1 MLYKYFMIVMKFG
14 GSSVENS
21 DRIREVAEIVR
32 SKGKVCVVFSA
43 MKGITDLLIKAGYLA
58 EAGDLAYKDV
68 VSEIRDRQVVAME
81 DLMNSNSVCVEK
93 IEALLEELEEVLY
106 GVYLIR
112 NCSERSYD
120 LILSFGERLNCVL
133 ISEFFNFSGIEAE
146 FVDARE
152 IIKSDDSYGSA
163 NVDFEKSVPLIAK
176 KLGSVSNV
184 AVITGFI
191 ASSEDGTTTTLG
203 RNGSD
208 YSASI
213 VGNAVGAERVEI
225 WKDVD
230 GVYTANPQVVKNAVI
245 VPELNTAEAMEL
257 SYFGAEVIHPY
268 TMYPAVEKDIPIYI
282 KNTMNPS
289 AEGTKISKNVKPHGY
304 DITGIASIDSVSL
317 INVEGSGMIGK
328 PGIAAEVFTALAE
341 AKINIIMISQSS
353 SEHSICFVC
362 RSSESEKAENILR
375 EALAKDLKHKVI
387 SDIKVI
393 NNLATVSIIGENMI
407 GRPGI
412 AGKIFSAMGDNSI
425 NILAIAQGS
434 SERNISIIV
443 EDSDKNRAINVIHS
457 AIIN

>member
-1 MLYKYFMIVMKFG
+1 MKFG

-32 SKGKVCVVFSA
+32 SRGRVCIVFSA
-43 MKGITDLLIKAGYLA
+43 MKGITDLLI
-58 EAGDLAYKDV
+58 EAGELAASGSLAYRDV
-68 VSEIRDRQVVAME
+68 VSVIRERQVVAMA
-81 DLMNSNSVCVEK
+81 DLLDSSPVCVSK

-106 GVYLIR
+106 GVFLIR
-112 NCSERSYD
+112 NCSNRSYD
-120 LILSFGERLNCVL
+120 LIVSFGERLNCVL

-146 FVDARE
+146 FVDARDV
-152 IIKSDDSYGSA
+152 IKTDDNYCDA
-163 NVDFEKSVPLIAK
+163 NVDFELSVPLIRK
-176 KLGSVSNV
+176 RLEGVSGV
-184 AVITGFI
+184 AVFTGFI
-191 ASSEDGTTTTLG
+191 ASFEDGSTTTLG

-208 YSASI
+208 YTASI
-213 VGNAVGAERVEI
+213 VGNAIDAERVEI

-230 GVYTANPQVVKNAVI
+230 GVYTANPQIVKGAVI
-245 VPELNTAEAMEL
+245 VPELKTVEAMEL

-268 TMYPAVEKDIPIYI
+268 TMYPVVEKNIPIFI
-282 KNTMNPS
+282 KNTLNPS
-289 AEGTKISKNVKPHGY
+289 AVGTKISSDVEHHGF

-317 INVEGSGMIGK
+317 INVEGSGMMGK

-362 RSSESEKAENILR
+362 RSSESERAESVLR
-375 EALAKDLKHKVI
+375 LALAKDLKHKVI
-387 SDIKVI
+387 SDIRVI
-393 NNLATVSIIGENMI
+393 NNLATVSIIGENMV

-412 AGKIFSAMGDNSI
+412 AGKIFSSMGGEAI

-443 EDSDKNRAINVIHS
+443 NECDKDRAINVIHS
-457 AIIN
+457 AIIG